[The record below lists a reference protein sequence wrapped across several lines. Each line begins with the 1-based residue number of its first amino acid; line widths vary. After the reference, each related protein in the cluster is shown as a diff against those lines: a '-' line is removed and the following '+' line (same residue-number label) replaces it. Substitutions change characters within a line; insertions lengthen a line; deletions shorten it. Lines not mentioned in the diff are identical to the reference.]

1 MAGRECRPP
10 EDWDD
15 TIEPKKPDDG
25 SATAESDATGT
36 IGGPASEH

>member
-1 MAGRECRPP
+1 MEGRECRPP

-15 TIEPKKPDDG
+15 TADPKKPDDG
-25 SATAESDATGT
+25 SATAETDVTGS